1 MEKRY
6 ACWHCPIACGAQSME
21 SNNPRFPYPK
31 GTHRAEYETAAAF
44 GSLAL
49 NADIDSLQ
57 YANHLC
63 NAYGLDT
70 ISAGATVAFAI
81 ECYENGIITKEDT
94 DGLALT
100 WGNAGAII
108 ELLHCIGKR
117 EGVGDLFADGI
128 RKAAEALGARSEPF
142 AMEVGGEE
150 LPMHDPKLWPEYFAT
165 YKLDPTP
172 ARHTQY
178 PNAMASDWGVPPAP
192 RDRNQASGRAQH
204 HKGISEYQHIVNSIG
219 TCMFIS
225 FTGPNQRIP
234 QWINA
239 VTGWDTTHQE
249 LLKTGERIA
258 NLRMAFQVR
267 EGDNPAQRRIP
278 GRLIGKPPLEEGPHK
293 GFSLDTE
300 TLEREFL
307 AACGWDGQTCR
318 PSHAKLKEL
327 GLEDVAGV
335 LYRQGMP

>member
-1 MEKRY
+1 
-6 ACWHCPIACGAQSME
+6 
-21 SNNPRFPYPK
+21 
-31 GTHRAEYETAAAF
+31 
-44 GSLAL
+44 
-49 NADIDSLQ
+49 
-57 YANHLC
+57 
-63 NAYGLDT
+63 
-70 ISAGATVAFAI
+70 
-81 ECYENGIITKEDT
+81 
-94 DGLALT
+94 
-100 WGNAGAII
+100 
-108 ELLHCIGKR
+108 
-117 EGVGDLFADGI
+117 
-128 RKAAEALGARSEPF
+128 
-142 AMEVGGEE
+142 MEVGGEE
-150 LPMHDPKLWPEYFAT
+150 LPMHDPKLQPEYVAT

-178 PNAMASDWGVPPAP
+178 SNLMAPDWGVSPAP

-219 TCMFIS
+219 TCMFVS
-225 FTGPNQRIP
+225 FSGPNQRIP

-293 GFSLDTE
+293 GFGLDTE

-307 AACGWDGQTCR
+307 AACDWDQQTCK

-335 LYRQGMP
+335 LYK